1 MEITKWYQVDV
12 EQAIKTL
19 ESDLH
24 HGLNDEQ
31 VKEKRSKFG
40 LNELEEE
47 AGKSIWAMFFDQ
59 FKEYLVILL
68 FIAAVVSGILG
79 EWVDSIV
86 IMAIVILNA
95 FIGVFQEYKAEKS
108 LAALKRLSP
117 LSPK

>member
-47 AGKSIWAMFFDQ
+47 AGKSIWAMFFDCNHGNCYSQ
-59 FKEYLVILL
+59 CVHRCIP
-68 FIAAVVSGILG
+68 GI
-79 EWVDSIV
+79 
-86 IMAIVILNA
+86 
-95 FIGVFQEYKAEKS
+95 
-108 LAALKRLSP
+108 
-117 LSPK
+117 